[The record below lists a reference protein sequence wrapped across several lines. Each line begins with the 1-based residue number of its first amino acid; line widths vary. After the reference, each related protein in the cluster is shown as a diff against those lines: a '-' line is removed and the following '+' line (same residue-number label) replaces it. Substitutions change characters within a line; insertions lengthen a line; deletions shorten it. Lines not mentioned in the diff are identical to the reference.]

1 MFLLLDSRSTLD
13 VLLYCVEIRSEAI
26 LGEGRLLLELL
37 RELGALIDACLDT
50 SDCSRDPDER
60 IDIVVLDRDDI
71 LGSLC
76 LSEDVKRFS
85 AGTFDRFGFSTA
97 LSVTS
102 CGFGGGVLPTMMES
116 R

>member
-1 MFLLLDSRSTLD
+1 MFLLLGSRSVLD
-13 VLLYCVEIRSEAI
+13 VLLYCVEIRSEAM
-26 LGEGRLLLELL
+26 LGGGRRLLELL

-60 IDIVVLDRDDI
+60 IDIVVLDNVDV

-76 LSEDVKRFS
+76 LSEDVKRFN
-85 AGTFDRFGFSTA
+85 AGTFGRFGFSTA
-97 LSVTS
+97 LKVTS
-102 CGFGGGVLPTMMES
+102 CGFGVGVLPTMMES